1 MRNYTKLFRQILC
14 VVSSNKGLTHRIL
27 LAVPA
32 FTLLWGGSFAAAS
45 NTQIGEEEFQRKM
58 NELWRH
64 SNKLKQPRERQ
75 SKIPS
80 HRTLKCRLPPV

>member
-58 NELWRH
+58 N
-64 SNKLKQPRERQ
+64 KLKLHGNEPKQPSEKQ
-75 SKIPS
+75 SYPFS
-80 HRTLKCRLPPV
+80 VGH